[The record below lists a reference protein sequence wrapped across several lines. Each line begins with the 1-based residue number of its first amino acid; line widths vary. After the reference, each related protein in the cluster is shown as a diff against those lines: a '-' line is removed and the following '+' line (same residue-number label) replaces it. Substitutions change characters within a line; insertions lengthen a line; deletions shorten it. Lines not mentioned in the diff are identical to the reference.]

1 MTADLGA
8 QKFASFEPG
17 RRLIFLGPT
26 LGSRVRREEQQMAAV
41 TERETITF
49 SEIDSERFGVR
60 IARAHVASGQLSS
73 ILDFCAAEQI
83 EMLIARCAASD
94 LAAAQ
99 SMEEMGFLLMDTLV
113 YYSFDLTR
121 KAIPEDTGEFRI
133 RRLRSGDKPEV
144 RNVASAAFKGYFG
157 HYHADRRLDSS
168 KCDEGYSS
176 WAERSCTTDDVAY
189 EVLVAEDAGKV
200 VGFATLRLNSPQE
213 VEGLLFAVAP
223 ESQGRGICR
232 SFMIQSLQWCWAQGA
247 RRMVISTQVT
257 NVSMQKVW
265 CRTGFEPS
273 HSLHTFHK
281 WFT

>member
-1 MTADLGA
+1 
-8 QKFASFEPG
+8 
-17 RRLIFLGPT
+17 
-26 LGSRVRREEQQMAAV
+26 MAVVA
-41 TERETITF
+41 EREAVAF
-49 SEIDSERFGVR
+49 SKIDSECFGVR
-60 IARAHVASGQLSS
+60 IARARVESGQLSS
-73 ILDFCAAEQI
+73 ILDFCAAERI
-83 EMLIARCAASD
+83 DMLIARCAVSE

-99 SMEEMGFLLMDTLV
+99 SMEEMGFRLMDTLV

-121 KAIPEDTGEFRI
+121 KAIPEDVGEFRI
-133 RRLRSGDKPEV
+133 RQLQSGDKAEV
-144 RNVASAAFKGYFG
+144 CNVALAAFKGYFG

-176 WAERSCTTDDVAY
+176 WAERSCTTDDVAD
-189 EVLVAEDAGKV
+189 EVLVAEDGGHVA
-200 VGFATLRLNSPQE
+200 GFASLRLNSPQE

-223 ESQGRGICR
+223 ESQRRGICR
-232 SFMIQSLQWCWAQGA
+232 SFMIQSLRWCQAQGA
-247 RRMVISTQVT
+247 KRMVISTQIT